1 MFLALT
7 LLVAAPIMCFGGI
20 FMALRQDVE
29 LSGLLLLV
37 MPALIIS
44 IGLVIRQMR
53 PLFRVM
59 QTKID
64 AINGIMR
71 EQIMGIRVIR
81 AFVKERYEAERFG
94 DANRETMEVAIAVG
108 RLTVDDV
115 PDRHADHERV
125 GRPGHVVRRLPHRQR
140 RTARSAR

>member
-7 LLVAAPIMCFGGI
+7 LLVAAPIMCVGGI

-37 MPALIIS
+37 LPALIVS

-59 QTKID
+59 QEKID
-64 AINGIMR
+64 GINGIMR

-81 AFVKERYEAERFG
+81 AFVKERLRGQAFG
-94 DANRETMEVAIAVG
+94 DANRETW
-108 RLTVDDV
+108 
-115 PDRHADHERV
+115 
-125 GRPGHVVRRLPHRQR
+125 
-140 RTARSAR
+140 RSRSPSAA